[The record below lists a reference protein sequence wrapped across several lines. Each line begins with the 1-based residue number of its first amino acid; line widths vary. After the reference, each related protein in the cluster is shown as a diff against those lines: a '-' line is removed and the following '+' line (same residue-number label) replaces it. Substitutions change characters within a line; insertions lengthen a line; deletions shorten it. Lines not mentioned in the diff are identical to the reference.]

1 MRLRCELSSCLG
13 SVREEGREGA
23 RLIDGW
29 VSRAG
34 GSGDDGFVPPS
45 ARMSERCVESGLAW
59 ETESEVVMGDGFSS
73 S

>member
-1 MRLRCELSSCLG
+1 MFW
-13 SVREEGREGA
+13 VREGGREGA

-34 GSGDDGFVPPS
+34 GSGDGFIPLS
-45 ARMSERCVESGLAW
+45 ARLAERCVESGLAW
-59 ETESEVVMGDGFSS
+59 ETDSEVVMGDGFSS